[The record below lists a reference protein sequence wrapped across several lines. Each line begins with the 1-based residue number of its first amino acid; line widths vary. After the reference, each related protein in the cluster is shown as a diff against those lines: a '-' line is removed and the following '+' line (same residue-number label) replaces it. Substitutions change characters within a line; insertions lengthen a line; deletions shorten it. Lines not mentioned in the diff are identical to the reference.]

1 MSVIDLT
8 TFFKTPGITQTQIIS
23 DYEGEKIPDITEN
36 LLICGDII
44 DSTVG
49 GGGDASQMP
58 INGSVGGISK
68 NHNLYNIYK
77 VLTKPNIRLILG
89 NRDFNKIKCLPLCK
103 MKYMTTPD
111 KNKKKQEAIKEEK
124 QNIQQF
130 NNGNINLSKDTY
142 DTYKAIIINN
152 DWIANMNN
160 WLPFWNNSVFT
171 QTIKTKENEKEVE
184 QPNPNYNTW
193 HNAYDVKK
201 STTPFLDRFNK
212 IFGQDTLVG
221 TMSAGNLLYTI
232 PFEVFD
238 FSKITED
245 KKNTDYLAFIVLSV
259 FNAGFNKNDKNDK
272 PYQPI
277 KHNDNLHNTYI
288 NGLLYRF
295 YTAIGEEKINFMG
308 YANLSDK
315 LYVFSHG
322 GITSDLI
329 NNPSIKDLQGQ
340 IKKDKDKITNN
351 EKASSQTSQKGGAII
366 VTESFKLNQIIQSL
380 NEYNKNVCKIVRKFM
395 DDFYKC
401 IDDNKFADLSIY
413 TYMPSKDML
422 LLLSLSAPYRP
433 ADVKDKDMFV
443 TRSPINPGIVEI
455 TKKGFV
461 CKDTQ
466 LTQIFGH
473 VPKGFGPTFF
483 TLKMDDKNS
492 YLANI
497 DMSQSFKYS
506 GWAGKTDVKIGFNQN
521 TENFTL
527 YYVLDINDKKIQNSG
542 KTSIK
547 DIVCKN
553 ENGNYILINTTEP
566 SDKNLIISQNLD
578 DIFTNEEKIKTKLQS
593 DISKN
598 IILYHG
604 YNQTN
609 QAHVFSLSDS
619 ITSHNKVLVIYKEP
633 TTSSQAGGYYE
644 KYMKYKSK
652 YLKLKQSII

>member
-8 TFFKTPGITQTQIIS
+8 TFFNTSGITQTQIIS
-23 DYEGEKIPDITEN
+23 DYEGEKILDISDN
-36 LLICGDII
+36 ILICGDII

-49 GGGDASQMP
+49 GGGDETQMP
-58 INGSVGGISK
+58 VNGSVGGISK
-68 NHNLYNIYK
+68 NHNLYNIHK
-77 VLTKPNIRLILG
+77 VLTNPNIRLILG

-111 KNKKKQEAIKEEK
+111 KNKKKQEAIKKEK
-124 QNIQQF
+124 ENIQQF

-142 DTYKAIIINN
+142 TKYKDIIINN

-160 WLPFWNNSVFT
+160 WLPFWNTSVF
-171 QTIKTKENEKEVE
+171 EKS
-184 QPNPNYNTW
+184 NPNYNTW
-193 HNAYDVKK
+193 HDPYVVKD
-201 STTPFLDRFNK
+201 SDTPFLDRFNK
-212 IFGQDTLVG
+212 IFGVDGSVG
-221 TMSAGNLLYTI
+221 TMSAGKLLYTI

-238 FSKITED
+238 VSNITED

-277 KHNDNLHNTYI
+277 KHNVNLHDTYI

-295 YTAIGEEKINFMG
+295 YTAIVEEKINFMG
-308 YANLSDK
+308 YYNLDNK

-329 NNPSIKDLQGQ
+329 ENPSLNDLQTQ
-340 IKKDKDKITNN
+340 IKTDKDKITNN
-351 EKASSQTSQKGGAII
+351 EKASSQSSQKGGAFD
-366 VTESFKLNQIIQSL
+366 VTKSFKSDQIIKSL
-380 NEYNKNVCKIVRKFM
+380 NEYNKNVCEIVRKFM

-401 IDDNKFADLSIY
+401 IDDNKFKDLSNY
-413 TYMPSKDML
+413 TYMPSNDIL
-422 LLLSLSAPYRP
+422 LLLCLSAPYRP
-433 ADVKDKDMFV
+433 TKENDMFNM
-443 TRSPINPGIVEI
+443 RSPINPGIAKILES
-455 TKKGFV
+455 KKGFV
-461 CKDTQ
+461 CEDKQ

-483 TLKMDDKNS
+483 TLQNGTKTNKS

-506 GWAGKTDVKIGFNQN
+506 GWAGKTDVKIGFNRN
-521 TENFTL
+521 TKNFTL
-527 YYVLDINDKKIQNSG
+527 YYVLDINDKKIQKSE

-547 DIVCKN
+547 DIVYKD
-553 ENGNYILINTTEP
+553 EKEKYILINTTEP
-566 SDKNLIISQNLD
+566 SDKKLIISQNLD

-593 DISKN
+593 DISNN

-604 YNQTN
+604 YNETN
-609 QAHVFSLSDS
+609 QAHIFTLSDS
-619 ITSHNKVLVIYKEP
+619 MTSYNKVLVIYKEP